1 MIAVVIHVQKKEGNC
16 GFCVTISHGTH
27 FPFYLIQ
34 KSYYHIYEAKPPPQG
49 LT

>member
-1 MIAVVIHVQKKEGNC
+1 MIAVVIHVQKQGDKC
-16 GFCVTISHGTH
+16 GFCISASHGTH

-34 KSYYHIYEAKPPPQG
+34 KSYYHIYEVTPLPQG

>member
-1 MIAVVIHVQKKEGNC
+1 MIAVVIHVQKQEDNC
-16 GFCVTISHGTH
+16 GFCVKIQYSTH

-34 KSYYHIYEAKPPPQG
+34 KSYYHIYEVTPPPQG